1 MSGELKTKV
10 GGQAVL
16 EGVMMRSPRCFA
28 VVVRRKDGA
37 LVVREQPWKG
47 EWALRLTKIPFLRG
61 VATLV
66 ESMSNGYNALNFSAE
81 QMEEDLIAEEDAKA
95 AKEAAATASASG
107 TAVAATAPAK
117 SAAAKSEG
125 GMSSGAANKLAML
138 FAIAFFIALPQLLA
152 WVVGKLFGPGLGMQ
166 DFLFHALTGA
176 FKLALVIGYM
186 LLIRRIPEVR
196 RVFQYHGAEHKAIA
210 TFEAGNPLELE
221 YARKYS
227 TRHARCGTTFLMVVV
242 IVSVFVYAAVLP
254 PLLKGIG
261 AGAAQ
266 LYAIAIKVMML
277 PVIAG
282 FSYELQRLGARFS
295 NNPLTKLLLGPGY
308 LVQGI
313 TTIEPDDDQLE
324 VALASL
330 KVPLAREA
338 AESAG
343 KAHPVSEPVVRKFHS
358 FAHFSEQSA
367 IAGFKG

>member
-47 EWALRLTKIPFLRG
+47 EWALRLAKIPFLRG

-81 QMEEDLIAEEDAKA
+81 QLEEDLIAEEQANAAQKA
-95 AKEAAATASASG
+95 AAEASASG
-107 TAVAATAPAK
+107 ESVAYTT
-117 SAAAKSEG
+117 SAKSEG

-152 WVVGKLFGPGLGMQ
+152 WAVGKLFGPGLGMQ
-166 DFLFHALTGA
+166 DFLFHALTGG

-186 LLIRRIPEVR
+186 LMIRRIPEVR

-221 YARKYS
+221 YARQYS

-254 PLLKGIG
+254 SLLKGISG
-261 AGAAQ
+261 GAAQ
-266 LYAIAIKVMML
+266 AYAIAIKVMLL

-330 KVPLAREA
+330 KVTLAREA
-338 AESAG
+338 AETAG
-343 KAHPVSEPVVRKFHS
+343 KSAPVSEPVVRKFRS
-358 FAHFSEQSA
+358 FAQFSEQFA